1 MTLTTIKN
9 HNKVYEK
16 PGNTVTHNTFKK
28 NNVAQPN
35 DLLFDETEFDFAA
48 NHLNRI
54 KSLSIKQQDVVLVA
68 IPMSEKSWLEVIDA
82 CIYTGADFVMIDPI
96 SEATSLAEIIKRE
109 KVTVVATTM
118 QIWTHIYRQLNA
130 KSVENKSLRI
140 IRYNDRG
147 EPESRRQVLRAMS
160 K

>member
-1 MTLTTIKN
+1 MENRGIPLSIIPTK
-9 HNKVYEK
+9 K
-16 PGNTVTHNTFKK
+16 TVLNNPITFFLMIR
-28 NNVAQPN
+28 NSISLQ
-35 DLLFDETEFDFAA
+35 

-68 IPMSEKSWLEVIDA
+68 IPMSEKNWLEVIDA

>member
-1 MTLTTIKN
+1 
-9 HNKVYEK
+9 
-16 PGNTVTHNTFKK
+16 
-28 NNVAQPN
+28 
-35 DLLFDETEFDFAA
+35 
-48 NHLNRI
+48 
-54 KSLSIKQQDVVLVA
+54 VVLVG
-68 IPMSEKSWLEVIDA
+68 IPMSEKSWLDWLEVIDA